1 MEQRTEQ
8 IDGILGKIEVIRQ
21 NHSRI
26 VAGGKTIHI
35 DPFRFDSEPKDA
47 DFILITHDHHDHF
60 SPADIERVA
69 NAKTVLVVPENMLAK
84 AAAVEKIVAKT
95 VAVKPGEKYVVDG
108 LEFETVPAYNVL
120 KPFHP
125 LLAGWVGYVI
135 NADGVRIY
143 VAGDTDATR
152 EAKAVR
158 CDVALLPVGGKY
170 TMNAKQA
177 AGLANL
183 IRPKAAI
190 PVHYGSVVGSE
201 EDGLEFERLVDP
213 AIKVVFKIPFGKKD

>member
-1 MEQRTEQ
+1 MTENIQ
-8 IDGILGKIEVIRQ
+8 VFGQNFIRFT
-21 NHSRI
+21 
-26 VAGGKTIHI
+26 AGDKVVYV
-35 DPFRFDSEPKDA
+35 DPFRSESSPNDA
-47 DFILITHDHHDHF
+47 DFIFITHDHYDHF
-60 SPADIERVA
+60 SPEDIRRTACGRTVLIVPGTMEEKAEQVRPFVADIF
-69 NAKTVLVVPENMLAK
+69 K
-84 AAAVEKIVAKT
+84 
-95 VAVKPGEKYVVDG
+95 VDPPVG
-108 LEFETVPAYNVL
+108 YELQGIEFETVPAYNVL

-213 AIKVVFKIPFGKKD
+213 AIKVVFKIPFGKKY

>member
-1 MEQRTEQ
+1 MEQKNEQ
-8 IDGILGKIEVIRQ
+8 IDAILGKIEVFGQ

-26 VAGGKTIHI
+26 VAGGKTVHI

-47 DFILITHDHHDHF
+47 DFILVTHDHHDHF

-84 AAAVEKIVAKT
+84 AAAVENLVSKT

-108 LEFETVPAYNVL
+108 LEFETVPAYNVG

-125 LLAGWVGYVI
+125 KSAGWVGYVL
-135 NADGVRIY
+135 NVDGARVY
-143 VAGDTDATR
+143 VAGDTDATA
-152 EAKAVR
+152 EAENVK
-158 CDVALLPVGGKY
+158 CDVALLPIGGTY

-177 AGLANL
+177 AGLANK
-183 IRPKAAI
+183 IRPAAVI
-190 PVHYGSVVGSE
+190 PVHYGGLVGRE
-201 EDGLEFERLVDP
+201 KDGFDFEKQVEGG
-213 AIKVVFKIPFGKKD
+213 IKVVFKIRF